1 MNVSVLISVV
11 RVLLPGVMVCDRM
24 RVLAKLCVP
33 NVILLGTQKNNPSER
48 QNHDYTH
55 KGQRAP
61 FIHPRSAMELALHVL
76 VKRHVL
82 LLPQRSQRVL

>member
-33 NVILLGTQKNNPSER
+33 NVILLGTQKIIPSER
-48 QNHDYTH
+48 QNHDYPH

-61 FIHPRSAMELALHVL
+61 VIDPRSAKEFALHMRVQ
-76 VKRHVL
+76 RHVP
-82 LLPQRSQRVL
+82 LLPQRSQRML